1 MNILEI
7 LSNVRSDVDFGNS
20 KDFIEEGLLDSF
32 DIVTLVEELE
42 EHFGIEISGSD
53 IVPDNFTTVESIEK
67 LVKGYQK

>member
-7 LSNVRSDVDFGNS
+7 LNNVRNDVDFENS
-20 KDFIEEGLLDSF
+20 KDFIEEGLMDSF

-42 EHFGIEISGSD
+42 ESFGIEISGVD
-53 IVPDNFTTVESIEK
+53 IVPDNFTTVEAIEK